1 MDALSPTASVIAVI
15 QLAGSIVKICG
26 DYIQDVKGARDE
38 IFKLQLEVTHLTG
51 VLQELKLLL
60 QSPNG
65 SRLSTS
71 QALHGPITMCFS
83 ILAALEVT
91 LGPGKRT
98 RAMRRL
104 GLRALAWPLKRT
116 EVEQIVSDLERYK
129 SILTLS
135 LQIDQTWV
143 SDRLKLIVSSHL
155 VRTII
160 TGISKTTD
168 RIDCNMDLKQLPVA
182 RGAEFDSYTNQYED
196 YCHPGT
202 RTDILRQIMGWAR
215 SPRGKCIFWL
225 NGRAGTGKS
234 TISRTMAKTFEDFNL
249 LGASFFFKR
258 GEGDRGNAIK
268 LFPTI
273 TRQLAR
279 IIPQLIP
286 GVQKA
291 IHDNSDIA
299 TKGLMEQFDKL
310 LFQPLLELN
319 PSALSIPIVVIV
331 IDALDECDVDNDMR
345 LVLQLLPLLQKVNT
359 VRLRFLLTSRP
370 ELPIRLGFSNMADHN
385 HEDFHLH
392 EISKAKVEEDIS
404 LFLSHRLSKIRMDR
418 SLPSG
423 WPGVMNIQILVALS
437 VPLFI
442 FASTICRILE
452 DPHWDP
458 EDSLHEILTHRNNG
472 SKLDGTYLPVLNRL
486 LNKQS
491 EKQKKQLVEGF
502 QQVVGAIVIL
512 ESPLSVSSLS
522 RLLDLP
528 ERLLHLRLNQLHSV
542 LSVPDDET
550 LPVRLYHLSFREFL
564 LDAESREKTP
574 FWVDEKEMH
583 YKLTTR
589 CLRVCQDLRKNI
601 CGLPSYG
608 TQRAEIDQQTIDQS
622 LSSELQYSC
631 RYWAHHLMQCTDLH
645 VIMHDAHLFLQKH
658 FLHWVEAMSLL
669 GLGSEV
675 VGIINLLQTGIAG
688 SNNNAMSEFLY
699 DAKRFVLKNRQI
711 ADDVPLQLYC
721 SGLVFAP
728 RKSIIRRNFKSEL
741 PNWIRKLPKVEET
754 WAADFQ
760 ALEGHSDWVSS
771 VAFSPQGGLLA
782 SGSYDKTIRIWDTA
796 TGALRLILNGH
807 LGLVES
813 VAFSPDGQRLVS
825 GSEDKTIRLWDIAT
839 GTLQQ
844 TLKGHSGWVSSVT
857 FSPQGG
863 LLASGSYDKTIRI
876 WNSITGAAHHTL
888 EGHSDWVKSVA
899 FSPDGRRLASG
910 SEDKTIRL
918 WDTATG
924 VIQQTLHGHSGW
936 IESVVFSPD
945 GQSVVSSSEDESI
958 RIWNAA
964 TGALRQTLEGHSG
977 RVSSVAFSPDGKRLV
992 SGSEDDTVRLW
1003 DFPTGTLQQTLE
1015 GHSGWVKSVA
1025 FSPNAGLLASG
1036 SWDMT
1041 VRLWYASTMVPRQG
1055 FERHS
1060 GRVDSVAF
1068 SPDDRLLASGSEDG
1082 IVRLWDAATCR
1093 LQRILEGHSDHVSS
1107 VVFSPDGRLLA
1118 SGSDDGTICLWDATT
1133 CSLRRIFEGHPG
1145 RISSVGF
1152 SSDSRLLASG
1162 PKDDTAQL
1170 WDASTGALE
1179 RVFEGH
1185 SGWVQSVTFS
1195 PESRQLASS
1204 SFDKTIRLWDTTTG
1218 ALKQTVIVEG
1228 VFSISKPAVA
1238 SKSPTGPEEMTRY

>member
-71 QALHGPITMCFS
+71 QALHDPITMCFS

-135 LQIDQTWV
+135 LQIDQT
-143 SDRLKLIVSSHL
+143 
-155 VRTII
+155 TII

-310 LFQPLLELN
+310 LFQPLLKLN

-331 IDALDECDVDNDMR
+331 IDALDECDVDNDIR

-528 ERLLHLRLNQLHSV
+528 KRLLHLRLNQLHSV
-542 LSVPDDET
+542 LSVPDDEA
-550 LPVRLYHLSFREFL
+550 LP
-564 LDAESREKTP
+564 
-574 FWVDEKEMH
+574 
-583 YKLTTR
+583 
-589 CLRVCQDLRKNI
+589 
-601 CGLPSYG
+601 
-608 TQRAEIDQQTIDQS
+608 
-622 LSSELQYSC
+622 
-631 RYWAHHLMQCTDLH
+631 
-645 VIMHDAHLFLQKH
+645 
-658 FLHWVEAMSLL
+658 
-669 GLGSEV
+669 
-675 VGIINLLQTGIAG
+675 G

-958 RIWNAA
+958 RIWDAA

-1093 LQRILEGHSDHVSS
+1093 LQRILEGHSDRVSS

-1145 RISSVGF
+1145 HISSVGF

-1228 VFSISKPAVA
+1228 VVSTLEF
-1238 SKSPTGPEEMTRY
+1238 SPTGSHLSTNLGIFNIEASRGKQISDWPRGNDEVLIQDRQWIMLHGEKAMWLPPEYRPRCSAVRGSTLALGHASGRISLLSFI